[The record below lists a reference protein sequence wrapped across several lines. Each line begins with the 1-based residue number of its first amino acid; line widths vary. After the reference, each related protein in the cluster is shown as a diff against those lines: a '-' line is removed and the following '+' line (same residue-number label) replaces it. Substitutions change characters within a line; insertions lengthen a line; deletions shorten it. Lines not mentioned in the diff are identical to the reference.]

1 MDAQNSP
8 STSGDPLGRF
18 ASYRF
23 ADDAEYQQGLAGILS
38 SGALQGK
45 SEDEQEELMLRSE
58 VFYFNR
64 VSGAS
69 LDLDAARAIRNG
81 RKLGIDFAP
90 APVAPPPQLPP
101 KDKEQIT
108 LTFAQIKELI
118 EQGKTDNIP
127 NNKVIPNVLSSE
139 TPSESRTSV
148 RKKPWEAE
156 ATA

>member
-1 MDAQNSP
+1 MDVQNP
-8 STSGDPLGRF
+8 SSSSGDPLERF

-38 SGALQGK
+38 SGALEGK
-45 SEDEQEELMLRSE
+45 SEDEREELMLRSE

-64 VSGAS
+64 LSGAS
-69 LDLDAARAIRNG
+69 VDLDAARAVRNG
-81 RKLGIDFAP
+81 RKLGIGFAP
-90 APVAPPPQLPP
+90 APAAPTPQLQA
-101 KDKEQIT
+101 KDQEQTT

-139 TPSESRTSV
+139 VPSESKATV

-156 ATA
+156 SIV